1 MLDLDAVGKARM
13 AESAAKIEYD
23 RQLSDEI
30 RELVENTPL
39 EKLNTLTIENFSN
52 ELELLRKV
60 YAEKQAMAAEAF
72 DAWKI
77 SQNQTVQ
84 PKDHNAT
91 PIIAKLKEAE
101 VDKLDNEIEEGSWSK
116 RKERKGGR
124 RTRGRKSRT
133 RRRHRKSRSTR
144 RR

>member
-1 MLDLDAVGKARM
+1 M
-13 AESAAKIEYD
+13 AESEAKNKYD
-23 RQLSDEI
+23 IQLQTEI

-39 EKLNTLTIENFSN
+39 EKLNTLTIEKFSD
-52 ELELLRKV
+52 ELKRLRKD
-60 YAEKQAMAAEAF
+60 YAEKQAMAADAF
-72 DAWKI
+72 DAWEI
-77 SQNQTVQ
+77 SQNRTVQ
-84 PKDHNAT
+84 PKNHNAT
-91 PIIAKLKEAE
+91 PIIAELQKAE
-101 VDKLDNEIEEGSWSK
+101 VDMLDNAIEEGSWSK